1 MWLSLQ
7 ARFGLAER
15 YEDYAGNPIEFNEYL
30 TKEYLANAAWLPT
43 GLDTVNK
50 SP

>member
-30 TKEYLANAAWLPT
+30 AKAVI
-43 GLDTVNK
+43 GQ
-50 SP
+50 